1 MCHAEP
7 VVLTTTAASFPWAT
21 LFQLGV
27 GSLSTLAVQAFLNN
41 KKASETAIS
50 DHILDVLKLREVAMD
65 FWLRDGAGDPEKVAL
80 EVAPVHAAFAA
91 VRAFADMAGRTFGV
105 RAQDEYRCLLSS
117 LNREVT
123 GGYFD
128 SINRRSCPATAV
140 EIARLSALLAQF
152 LRQHRSSL
160 HAFHRMRQYAD
171 HNARRSL
178 SNLPYRAGLRLG
190 SSMIFSNRLLHR
202 IRGNKS

>member
-21 LFQLGV
+21 LFQLGL
-27 GSLSTLAVQAFLNN
+27 GSLTTLAVQAFLNN
-41 KKASETAIS
+41 KKASETTIS

-65 FWLRDGAGDPEKVAL
+65 FWLRDGADDPEKVRL

-91 VRAFADMAGRTFGV
+91 VTAFADVAGQTFGV
-105 RAQDEYRCLLSS
+105 RAQAEYRSLLSS
-117 LNREVT
+117 LHREVT

-128 SINRRSCPATAV
+128 SINRRSCPLTAV
-140 EIARLSALLAQF
+140 EIARLSALLVQF

-160 HAFHRMRQYAD
+160 HAFHRLRQYAD
-171 HNARRSL
+171 HNVRRSF
-178 SNLPYRAGLRLG
+178 SNLPYRAGLRVG
-190 SSMIFSNRLLHR
+190 SSVIFFNRLLHR
-202 IRGNKS
+202 IRPNKN